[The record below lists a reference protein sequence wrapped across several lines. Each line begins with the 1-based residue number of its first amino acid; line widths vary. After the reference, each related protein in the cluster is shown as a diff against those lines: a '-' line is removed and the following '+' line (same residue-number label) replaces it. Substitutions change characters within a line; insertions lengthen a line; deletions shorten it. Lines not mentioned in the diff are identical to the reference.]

1 MEKQPLD
8 NTVPCSLPGSE
19 RSLEQQMELSPLE
32 LSFSRQL
39 EVHLTVAL
47 PIKLTPEECLAATRQ
62 LITEYPILGTRLNLK
77 AGFRSHTNDRSRF
90 VKGKHTPSK
99 LGTIFRART
108 VNLHLEEFVPSNTA
122 ELCPIKAEPEPVFY
136 DPKVLENL
144 VQFKGGRHDGRQA
157 LSIRTVHLRDACV
170 IQFIVQHALSDAG
183 GIHWIARTY
192 CALLSGT
199 HSRDTAIRP
208 EFQLKPDMI
217 EAGRSVAADD
227 DTPDHP
233 IAVRYSQG
241 FQVSWA
247 RFLVAYLR
255 QRFWAI
261 CPTSARRVRRMLFV
275 PQSWIDGW
283 MAQARSR
290 GVQVTE
296 HDLLMAFVYQSAFTP
311 AAKAKGAHTGL
322 IFTLNIQPHLASVPG
337 ALTNPWINV
346 PVSPIAP
353 GTSSAS
359 DDLIDTAHHIRQT
372 IQDARNPVCVAQII
386 DQHLPVR
393 DTPAVPRG
401 YGSRTPRVALTSWCH
416 LPWYG
421 LDVKGTTPLFV
432 LGNTRL
438 SRPLTKMGVRM
449 DDGLTTCKAR
459 ASARTGNADGVGDE
473 GRQAGYWLQGR
484 VNEGIWTRMMEKL
497 NRSGGSEDV
506 VTLDE
511 SAMDK
516 RWVVGDHK

>member
-1 MEKQPLD
+1 MMLEKQPLD
-8 NTVPCSLPGSE
+8 NTVPCSPPSSE

-39 EVHLTVAL
+39 EVYLTVAL
-47 PIKLTPEECLAATRQ
+47 PVKLTPEECLAATRQ
-62 LITEYPILGTRLNLK
+62 MITEYPILGTRLNMK
-77 AGFRSHTNDRSRF
+77 AGFAQPHERGLLF
-90 VKGKHTPSK
+90 K
-99 LGTIFRART
+99 LGTTFRART
-108 VNLHLEEFVPSNTA
+108 VNLRLDEFVPSNTA
-122 ELCPIKAEPEPVFY
+122 ELCSTEAEPEPVFY
-136 DPKVLENL
+136 DPQILEKL
-144 VQFKGGRHDGRQA
+144 VRFKGGKHDGRQV
-157 LSIRTVHLRDACV
+157 LSIRTIHLRDACV

-183 GIHWIARTY
+183 GIHWIAKTY

-199 HSRDTAIRP
+199 HVRGDTAIRP
-208 EFQLKPDMI
+208 EFFLKTEVI
-217 EAGRSVAADD
+217 EAGQTAAAHA
-227 DTPDHP
+227 DTPNHP

-255 QRFWAI
+255 QRLWAF

-275 PQSWIDGW
+275 PQSRIDEW
-283 MAQARSR
+283 MAQAQSR

-296 HDLLMAFVYQSAFTP
+296 HDLLMAFIYQSAFSPT
-311 AAKAKGAHTGL
+311 AKEEEAHTGL
-322 IFTLNIQPHLASVPG
+322 IFTLNIQSHLASAAG

-346 PVSPIAP
+346 PVAP
-353 GTSSAS
+353 VAPASSAS
-359 DDLIDTAHHIRQT
+359 DDLVDIAHHIRQT
-372 IQDARNPVCVAQII
+372 IQDARDPVCVAQII

-421 LDVKGTTPLFV
+421 LDVKGTRPVFV

-438 SRPLTKMGVRM
+438 SRPLTKIGVRM

-459 ASARTGNADGVGDE
+459 ASARMGNADGDGDE
-473 GRQAGYWLQGR
+473 GRQAGYWVQGR
-484 VNEGIWTRMMEKL
+484 VNQGIWSRMMGMLK
-497 NRSGGSEDV
+497 RSEEEDGVNADKV
-506 VTLDE
+506 V
-511 SAMDK
+511 MDK
-516 RWVVGDHK
+516 V